1 MIILKIN
8 GTDRSSLIERDT
20 LQIDQIL
27 TSQADTA
34 MFKYRK
40 YGSRTLVPAVGDD
53 IGIYQ
58 NTTKIFGG
66 TITSIKET
74 EINSADGLLYEVSAV
89 DYTFL
94 LDSKLVSET
103 YANQTVAYIINDI
116 LTKYTSGFTS
126 VNASSTFTITKIVFN
141 QIPAS
146 QCIKRLADVLRYDWY
161 LDENK
166 DVHFFSKFTNSAP
179 YDLTDTSG
187 NYVNQSLERQ
197 IDGTQ
202 LANTVKVRGG
212 EYDGAT
218 YTDKITV
225 KGSNTKSFLLPYR
238 FSNLVI
244 TLNAVSKTVGID
256 NIDDLSTKDVLYNFA
271 EKTIRWNAVL
281 TDGDLIQYS
290 GNPKIPVLAIASDPA
305 SIALYGAKEKL
316 IRDTSIQDLTVAR
329 KRASAEV
336 DTYKDAINQGTFET
350 YTAGLRTG
358 MVINITSTRR
368 NINTDFIISKVTFKA
383 RTLNDFTYSVDLVTT
398 RQFGLIEL
406 LQQLLLPDPRQAD
419 DTEVAETIKTDTAE
433 VTIDELISVLS
444 PYQDFVVVT
453 IAENI
458 LNDPL
463 GAGIEPTWVLGNY
476 TPTAQTDTKRMG
488 RLDYSLKVY

>member
-20 LQIDQIL
+20 LQITQIL

-34 MFKYRK
+34 VFTYRK
-40 YGSRTLVPAVGDD
+40 YGSRSIVPAVGDD

-58 NTTKIFGG
+58 SSTKIFGG
-66 TITSIKET
+66 TVTSIKET
-74 EINSADGLLYEVSAV
+74 EISSADGLLYEVTAT

-103 YANQTVAYIINDI
+103 YSNKTVAYIINDI
-116 LTKYTSGFTS
+116 LTKYTTGFTS
-126 VNASSTFTITKIVFN
+126 VNVSSTFTITKIVFN
-141 QIPAS
+141 QIPIS
-146 QCIKRLADVLRYDWY
+146 QCIKRIADVLRYDWY
-161 LDENK
+161 VDESK
-166 DVHFFSKFTNSAP
+166 DIHFFSKFTNSAP
-179 YDLTDTSG
+179 YNLTDTSG
-187 NYVNQSLERQ
+187 NYVNESLERQ

-238 FSNLVI
+238 FSNLAI
-244 TLNAVSKTVGID
+244 TLNSVSKTVGID
-256 NIDDLSTKDVLYNFA
+256 NIDDFSTKDVLYNFT
-271 EKTIRWNAVL
+271 EKTIRWNSVL
-281 TDGDLIQYS
+281 SDGDVIQYS

-305 SIALYGAKEKL
+305 SIALYGVKEKL
-316 IRDTSIQDLTVAR
+316 IRDTTIQDLTIAR

-336 DTYKDAINQGTFET
+336 DTFKEAINQGTFET

-358 MVINITSTRR
+358 MVINLTSARR
-368 NINTDFIISKVTFKA
+368 STTVDFIISKVTFTA
-383 RTLNDFTYSVDLVTT
+383 RTLADFYYSVELVTT

-406 LQQLLLPDPRQAD
+406 LQQLLLPDPMQAD
-419 DTEVAETIKTDTAE
+419 DAEVAETIKTDTAE
-433 VTIDELISVLS
+433 VTIDELITVVS
-444 PYQDFVVVT
+444 PYQDQVTVT
-453 IAENI
+453 IAESI

-463 GAGIEPTWVLGNY
+463 GAGVAPLWVLADYLPSG
-476 TPTAQTDTKRMG
+476 QTDTKRMG
-488 RLDYSLKVY
+488 RLDYSLTVY